1 MQVFYVRA
9 EPLAEPGVEAT
20 AFVVANDPDEA
31 LLLLRKDFNFS
42 GYRLPPIEM
51 TALDASRISVREA
64 FGDTAPITATNML
77 HRLKPVTPVP
87 PAPVKM
93 MPPTNAPT
101 MPSTTSSRQP
111 EPWR

>member
-64 FGDTAPITATNML
+64 FGDTAPTEKGVYGFVGKQA
-77 HRLKPVTPVP
+77 
-87 PAPVKM
+87 PAG
-93 MPPTNAPT
+93 AP
-101 MPSTTSSRQP
+101 
-111 EPWR
+111 